1 MSDSPLTEYCLEKVK
16 ANGWEVFLW
25 FGLAAIGFGYA
36 LGWVFTVIK
45 KNAQI
50 AQIREDARK
59 TSGDNI
65 AKLAQM
71 REAANSK
78 NQVLDMARQNMRDA
92 LLASKEGANNI
103 DKLRSCREEMCS
115 IYANEYLPA
124 LTNYLELIP
133 RLVDR
138 KEAMIRAQTELIPGL
153 DTICVF
159 LDMVNMSEMLAKIP
173 GSGPYKLQ
181 RARRDGLFVRVKTL
195 IPLWRIDL
203 RWKVQTIRKRTD
215 KFLRN

>member
-1 MSDSPLTEYCLEKVK
+1 VSDSPLTEYCLEKVK

-25 FGLAAIGFGYA
+25 FGLAAIGVGYA
-36 LGWVFTVIK
+36 LGWVVTVIK

-50 AQIREDARK
+50 AQIREDARR
-59 TSGDNI
+59 TSGENI
-65 AKLAQM
+65 EKLAQM
-71 REAANSK
+71 RDAANSK
-78 NQVLDMARQNMRDA
+78 HQILDMAQQNMRDA
-92 LLASKEGANNI
+92 LLASKGGANNV
-103 DKLRSCREEMCS
+103 DKLRSCRDEMCS
-115 IYANEYLPA
+115 IYASEYLPA

-153 DTICVF
+153 DTICRF

-173 GSGPYKLQ
+173 GSQPYKLQ
-181 RARRDGLFVRVKTL
+181 RARRDGLFVRVETL
-195 IPLWRIDL
+195 VPLWRIDL

-215 KFLRN
+215 KYLRN